1 MNKGIVKVTKEINK
15 IPKFSSISF
24 IGDPGCDG
32 LGASTMSVF
41 AKALTCQK
49 TDFSIVLGDI
59 VHRSITNLYASVIDF
74 VNIVSQRPVYLL
86 CGNHDTIHYDE
97 HFGLRNY
104 LLYNDKALFLFLDNS
119 KRKFEENTLNF
130 IKSNISKF
138 KRKNIVI
145 LFHVPPPSAIGEN
158 TVKQEEWDKVKEII
172 LPFKEN
178 IRYIICGHVHSYYED
193 KIEGTNL
200 LVSGGGG
207 AKIEFLNPK
216 IDKQKAHHHIV
227 KLYFNTEDILVHEH
241 ISLESFKYIKE
252 LEDKNTLNYLENAFT
267 NESKAHIKYM
277 LFAEEAEEKGF
288 PGIAKL
294 FRALSDSEYYHA
306 KNHYYVLGNMDT
318 ILNNLSSA
326 RDGESFEINVMYKEY
341 LDYCRKSKKGLSAY
355 AFLDSLEAEKIH
367 YKLISEALKSFLEG
381 KNVEIVSYHT
391 CTSCGYTFSGISSQV
406 CCPVCGA
413 PFDRIKEVK

>member
-1 MNKGIVKVTKEINK
+1 MSKGIVKVTKEINQ
-15 IPKFSSISF
+15 IPDFSSISL

-59 VHRSITNLYASVIDF
+59 VHRSIPSLYTSVTDF
-74 VNIVSQRPVYLL
+74 VNSVSKNSVYVL

-104 LLYNDKALFLFLDNS
+104 LLYNDKVLFLFLDNS
-119 KRKFEENTLNF
+119 KKKFEENTLSF

-145 LFHVPPPSAIGEN
+145 FFHIPPPSAIGEN
-158 TVKQEEWDKVKEII
+158 TIKQEEWEKMKELI
-172 LPFKEN
+172 LPFREN

-193 KIEGTNL
+193 KIEGMNL
-200 LVSGGGG
+200 IVSGGGG

-227 KLYFNTEDILVHEH
+227 KLFFNNDDLLIHEH
-241 ISLESFKYIKE
+241 IPLESYKYTEE
-252 LEDKNTLNYLENAFT
+252 LKDKNTLSYLENAFA

-277 LFAEEAEEKGF
+277 LFAGEAEEKGF

-306 KNHYYVLGNMDT
+306 KNHCYVLGKMDT
-318 ILNNLSSA
+318 IVNNLSSA
-326 RDGESFEINVMYKEY
+326 RDGELFEIDVMYKEY
-341 LDYCRKSKKGLSAY
+341 IDYCRKKNQGLSTCT
-355 AFLDSLEAEKIH
+355 FSDSLEAEKVH
-367 YKLISEALKSFLEG
+367 YKLISEALNSYSKG
-381 KNVEIVSYHT
+381 KDVEIVSYHT
-391 CTSCGYTFSGISSQV
+391 CTSCGYTFSSISSQV
-406 CCPVCGA
+406 NCPVCGA